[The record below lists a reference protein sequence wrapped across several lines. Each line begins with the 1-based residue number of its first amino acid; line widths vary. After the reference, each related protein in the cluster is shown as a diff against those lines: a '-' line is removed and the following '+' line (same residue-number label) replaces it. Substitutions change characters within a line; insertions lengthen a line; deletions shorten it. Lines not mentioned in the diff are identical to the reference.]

1 MMLRIISFFW
11 MVAFVAAFA
20 PATPSARFGLAST
33 PRSSSSSRSAPAPV
47 VFAMFSG
54 DEPKGLEE
62 VGDAPQTT
70 TMEASSSIGEAEGV
84 KKDAP
89 KAVYRNLARGG
100 QVTEVPWVD
109 DAMRAN
115 TKPWEMSWWAYL
127 IFGLPFTLLA
137 NDFLHFLPKDGPLS
151 FLTTL

>member
-1 MMLRIISFFW
+1 MMLRVLSFFY
-11 MVAFVAAFA
+11 MLAAMVAAFA
-20 PATPSARFGLAST
+20 PVLPPSATRLAGTRSPSLT
-33 PRSSSSSRSAPAPV
+33 PA
-47 VFAMFSG
+47 FMFSG
-54 DEPKGLEE
+54 DGPKGLEE
-62 VGDAPQTT
+62 VEDTKQSAMESSTT
-70 TMEASSSIGEAEGV
+70 VVVVEEEEIV
-84 KKDAP
+84 KADAP

-100 QVTEVPWVD
+100 EVTEVPWVD

-137 NDFLHFLPKDGPLS
+137 NDFFHFLPKDGPLS